1 MGLAISISK
10 KMAICIHLSK
20 GEPEC
25 GKSLYIGMK
34 GGS

>member
-1 MGLAISISK
+1 MEPVISISK
-10 KMAICIHLSK
+10 EMAICIHLSK

-25 GKSLYIGMK
+25 GKSVYIVMK